1 MFKFLPFD
9 SIRAHISLLLGKPFA
24 IAPLKECDNP
34 TYLRVYWVKWK
45 TLWTFVI

>member
-1 MFKFLPFD
+1 MD
-9 SIRAHISLLLGKPFA
+9 TLLGKPFA
-24 IAPLKECDNP
+24 MVPKSVKECDNP